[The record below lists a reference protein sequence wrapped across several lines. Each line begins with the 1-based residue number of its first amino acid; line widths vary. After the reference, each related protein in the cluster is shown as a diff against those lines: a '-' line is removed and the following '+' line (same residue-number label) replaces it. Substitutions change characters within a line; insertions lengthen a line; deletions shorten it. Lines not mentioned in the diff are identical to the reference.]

1 MRRAILLIAVA
12 AAVAVVA
19 APALGGSSIKHLPDC
34 QHTYLLYG
42 PGSDRNTWRAAFLCL
57 LNGARKAEHLPALKQ
72 SSLLAGI
79 AQAQSDKFERTGSAN
94 HGKSVTEIGK
104 RMSRK
109 GYRPAAY
116 DEAFGILDTYPT
128 PYSALYAMVGKHGLP
143 CSQLFDPRMRD
154 VGIGISHGGFVG
166 TAALEFGLR
175 AGSKQPSTNTL
186 AQKTCGHPIAKPA
199 VVGPIVRPR
208 SGTFTDDTTIAFT
221 VACMADTTCKFTG
234 TVTLSSAKASDRQ
247 EFAIKPHTTPKLT
260 FTFDAADLAKELAAK
275 RPAFAS
281 RSTSRAPRSTRT
293 ASTCRSRRTR
303 RAAQRSG
310 TWRRDRPKLERV
322 GCERRGD
329 RGERQRC
336 AEQGVVPTR
345 SPAAGAAGGLRPQE
359 DGQRTG
365 HGEVRADVDAE
376 QQRALVGDRAG
387 A

>member
-1 MRRAILLIAVA
+1 MRRAILLCAVA
-12 AAVAVVA
+12 AVVAVAA

-34 QHTYLLYG
+34 PHKYLLYG
-42 PGSDRNTWRAAFLCL
+42 PGSDRDSWRVAFLCL

-166 TAALEFGLR
+166 TAALELGLR

-234 TVTLSSAKASDRQ
+234 TVTLSSAKASDRR

-260 FTFDAADLAKELAAK
+260 FTFDAAHLAEELAAK
-275 RPAFAS
+275 RPGIRFTVDVKGPAEYKDSFDLPIA
-281 RSTSRAPRSTRT
+281 ANT
-293 ASTCRSRRTR
+293 AR
-303 RAAQRSG
+303 
-310 TWRRDRPKLERV
+310 
-322 GCERRGD
+322 
-329 RGERQRC
+329 
-336 AEQGVVPTR
+336 
-345 SPAAGAAGGLRPQE
+345 
-359 DGQRTG
+359 
-365 HGEVRADVDAE
+365 
-376 QQRALVGDRAG
+376 
-387 A
+387 